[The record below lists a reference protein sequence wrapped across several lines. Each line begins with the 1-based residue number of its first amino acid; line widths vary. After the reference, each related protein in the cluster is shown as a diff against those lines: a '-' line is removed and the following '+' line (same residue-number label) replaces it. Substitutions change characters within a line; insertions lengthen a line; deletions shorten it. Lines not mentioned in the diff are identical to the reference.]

1 METQIP
7 RQASDFELQ
16 EFEDELL
23 LYHPAETATFYLNP
37 QAALIWR
44 LCAGSRCIADLI
56 AVLEEAYPDQQ
67 ERIRDD
73 VLQTIRQ
80 FVRQGALTLD

>member
-23 LYHPAETATFYLNP
+23 LYHPARTATFYLNP

-44 LCAGSRCIADLI
+44 MCDGSRSVAGLI
-56 AVLEEAYPDQQ
+56 AVLEEAYPDQRD
-67 ERIRDD
+67 RIRED
-73 VLQTIRQ
+73 VLHTIRQ
-80 FVRQGALTLD
+80 FVQQGALILG

>member
-7 RQASDFELQ
+7 RQTSDFELQ

-23 LYHPAETATFYLNP
+23 LYHPAKTATFYLNP

-44 LCAGSRCIADLI
+44 MCDGSRSIADLI
-56 AVLEEAYPDQQ
+56 ALLEEAYPDQQ
-67 ERIRDD
+67 DRIRGD
-73 VLQTIRQ
+73 VFQTIRQ
-80 FVRQGALTLD
+80 FVRQGALSLG

>member
-7 RQASDFELQ
+7 RQTSDFELQ

-23 LYHPAETATFYLNP
+23 LYHPAKTATFYLNP

-44 LCAGSRCIADLI
+44 MCDGSRSIADLI
-56 AVLEEAYPDQQ
+56 ALLEEAYPDQQ
-67 ERIRDD
+67 DRIRED
-73 VLQTIRQ
+73 VFQTIRQ
-80 FVRQGALTLD
+80 FVRQGALSLG